1 MIKTLLKQ
9 VKQYKKE
16 SLLTPLFTALEVL
29 MEVLIPFITAS
40 IIDKGIEQGNIGQ
53 VYFYGGLMLIMAF
66 LSLLSGV
73 LAGKYAAAASSGFA
87 CNLRDGMYE
96 NTFVE
101 IFIFKYRQVQYSRPG
116 HPNDDRRHQCTE
128 LLPDDT
134 EDRCEGAVNA
144 GMQHGHVLLNQCKT
158 EPDFPG
164 GHRGSGG
171 CAGADHDQDD
181 KNL

>member
-96 NTFVE
+96 NIQRFSFSN
-101 IFIFKYRQVQYSRPG
+101 IDKYSTAGLVTRMTTDVTNVQNSYQMILRI
-116 HPNDDRRHQCTE
+116 
-128 LLPDDT
+128 
-134 EDRCEGAVNA
+134 AVNA

-164 GHRGSGG
+164 GYRGSGG